1 MAQIRRIQRTDP
13 LYPQERSLR
22 EEVLLNPIGLDLSKF
37 ERVFPG
43 IEERFEH
50 FVAVTHRPG
59 MTNRGG
65 AGERLVMGVAAIDG
79 AAIGSSGGRG
89 GRGGAGS
96 GGGGPC
102 VIGCAALLPN
112 HPSPGIGKLMQM
124 AVDRQ
129 RQGEGIGRRLVV
141 AVEARAFG
149 ELGLKELVCHA
160 QLPAIGF
167 YEKLGWEID
176 SEEFLEAGIPHR
188 RMKVRAPEGVPA
200 PDDADDS
207 EGTP

>member
-13 LYPQERSLR
+13 LYLQERSLR
-22 EEVLLNPIGLDLSKF
+22 EDVLLNPIGLDLAKF
-37 ERVFPG
+37 ESVFPG
-43 IEERFEH
+43 IEEKFEH

-59 MTNRGG
+59 VTNRGSGGGGG
-65 AGERLVMGVAAIDG
+65 AADRMVMSTAPSDG
-79 AAIGSSGGRG
+79 AILGGNGGS
-89 GRGGAGS
+89 
-96 GGGGPC
+96 GGGPC

-112 HPSPGIGKLMQM
+112 HPATGTGKLMQM

-149 ELGLKELVCHA
+149 ELGLKQLVCHA

-176 SEEFLEAGIPHR
+176 SEEFQEAGIPHR
-188 RMKVRAPEGVPA
+188 RMKVRAPESLPA

-207 EGTP
+207 EESP